1 MRTMRARRVAGAWAA
16 AVMLLLVGAA
26 PVHAQTAT
34 PPALACGRVVAY
46 TPPTAGAA
54 GSITLGTTTF
64 ALKAGSEPNPP
75 TPIVV
80 GAIVCL
86 DENQAGE
93 IFAKAHL
100 VSDTICSTLAAI
112 TPASASAPGSITLQ
126 SNRQRIISVR
136 PGTSLAGAQVGSSA
150 CFTYGFNSAGDPEVR
165 GFVGAQPTASPPVRQ
180 LPSTSTNGPDPAR
193 LALIVAV
200 AAAATAAYVVR
211 RRGFARRA
219 QGAP

>member
-1 MRTMRARRVAGAWAA
+1 
-16 AVMLLLVGAA
+16 MLLLVGAA

-75 TPIVV
+75 SPIVV

-136 PGTSLAGAQVGSSA
+136 PGTSLTGAQVGSAA
-150 CFTYGFNSAGDPEVR
+150 CFTFGFNTAGDPEIR
-165 GFVGAQPTASPPVRQ
+165 GYVGAQPTASQPPVRQ
-180 LPSTSTNGPDPAR
+180 LPTTSTSGNDPAW
-193 LALIVAV
+193 LALVVAV
-200 AAAATAAYVVR
+200 ATAATAAYAAR
-211 RRGFARRA
+211 RRTFARR
-219 QGAP
+219 